1 MADELRIINPDA
13 KRLLIARL
21 GRIEGQIRGLQEMI
35 AQEEDCEQI
44 AQQITAVRSAFNKV
58 FAEMIA
64 DELQAVDSL
73 KNLTDEARHA
83 RLATLAKVLAKY
95 A

>member
-1 MADELRIINPDA
+1 MAEELRISNPEA
-13 KRLLIARL
+13 KRQLIARL
-21 GRIEGQIRGLQEMI
+21 ARIEGQIRGLQEMI

-44 AQQITAVRSAFNKV
+44 AQQISAVRSAFNKV

-64 DELQAVDSL
+64 DELQAVDAEKSL
-73 KNLTDEARHA
+73 ANEARHA
-83 RLATLAKVLAKY
+83 RLTALAKILAKY